1 MSDDKN
7 TYLCILSY
15 AYSDSKFS
23 FEFVPEAK
31 EVKTLQLDT
40 TTTVNLLASQ
50 ARVFQVHASFEFY
63 LKISRVTGFPYISKK
78 FCDKPEEMESC
89 F

>member
-50 ARVFQVHASFEFY
+50 ARVF
-63 LKISRVTGFPYISKK
+63 
-78 FCDKPEEMESC
+78 
-89 F
+89 